1 MPSPPSARGLL
12 ARLRLDSA
20 GLAGDCANWFLQEAS
35 DHDDGVNTD
44 HINVAA
50 ERVRVIGVLATVLV
64 VVSGCGEPGGDADR
78 APGPSPTS
86 ATSSSPVATTAELT
100 VSEEIATPTSTP
112 LYETPHSP
120 AAPTPAIVTE
130 GAECGPRGA
139 LAVFA
144 DGVTA
149 YCTRLQYTDGA
160 AWSRDPQLAP
170 NPAVEEAMRQ
180 AGPRLGAQCMGA
192 DIGRRA
198 VDASG
203 VAILCDNYVWRQDV
217 GQEPRH
223 PWVDD

>member
-1 MPSPPSARGLL
+1 M
-12 ARLRLDSA
+12 
-20 GLAGDCANWFLQEAS
+20 
-35 DHDDGVNTD
+35 
-44 HINVAA
+44 NVAA
-50 ERVRVIGVLATVLV
+50 ERLRVTGVLTAVLI
-64 VVSGCGEPGGDADR
+64 VVSGCGDFGGGADD
-78 APGPSPTS
+78 APGLAPTS
-86 ATSSSPVATTAELT
+86 ATSSAFTVTTAEKAT
-100 VSEEIATPTSTP
+100 SQEIATPTSTP

-149 YCTRLQYTDGA
+149 YCARLQYTDGA

-180 AGPRLGAQCMGA
+180 SGPRLGAQCMGA

-223 PWVDD
+223 PWVDDQVRWMECLEHSTEKDCRDLLDE